1 MFKRTNGYVLLTL
14 LVLTGMA
21 GRVTNETLHSKE
33 RRLLITS
40 LKDTRADLLA
50 TVKDLSDHQ
59 LDYRPQKGA
68 PSIRE
73 HLADIVA
80 AEKAYSRQ
88 AHKALSAPTG
98 TDGADRVSDVERAA
112 QLARHCPVLGKS
124 RGATPSFKDAERALE
139 QYKED
144 RARAIKY
151 IRTTTQDV
159 RAYTAPTPAGP
170 ADVYQLYLALCAHQA
185 GHNQQIRAIVQSPD
199 FPKE

>member
-50 TVKDLSDHQ
+50 TVKDLSDRQ
-59 LDYRPQKGA
+59 LDYRPRKSA

-73 HLADIVA
+73 LLADIVA
-80 AEKAYSRQ
+80 AEKAYSLQ
-88 AHKALSAPTG
+88 AHTALSAPTG
-98 TDGADRVSDVERAA
+98 RDRAARVSDEERAA
-112 QLARHCPVLGKS
+112 QLAHYCPVLGKGH
-124 RGATPSFKDAERALE
+124 GATPSLKNAERALE

-159 RAYTAPTPAGP
+159 RAYTAPTAAGP

-185 GHNQQIRAIVQSPD
+185 GHNQQIREIVQSAG